1 MPEQADQA
9 TACISKGAQ
18 SPGML
23 LSVWWYFPKQEW
35 VQKRKETKE
44 ILSGNFYFTCLWDKE
59 TIIASGLR
67 GDYTTAGRHIRPWSF
82 INFLHCIL
90 IHETQSWTKWL
101 LSTLMCYC
109 FMKPV
114 FTPILIPHNAIP
126 SRSRGLS
133 GLVNHNRWP
142 WPAWLQISMVPVGNI
157 QLHKE
162 GATEAKGRTLVSSNS
177 EMRLLALLSCQS
189 ETGLLLETQ
198 DLWAVFHVF
207 VLLVSKRLSFPQG
220 KLLTHSS
227 KDGRVEA
234 RPWRKK

>member
-44 ILSGNFYFTCLWDKE
+44 ILSRNFYFTCLWDKE

-67 GDYTTAGRHIRPWSF
+67 GDYTTAGRHIWPWSF

-114 FTPILIPHNAIP
+114 FTPILIPHNVIP
-126 SRSRGLS
+126 SRRQRFFRPGKPQPLDMALVAADFYGSCGQHPAVQGRSHRG
-133 GLVNHNRWP
+133 
-142 WPAWLQISMVPVGNI
+142 
-157 QLHKE
+157 
-162 GATEAKGRTLVSSNS
+162 KGKD
-177 EMRLLALLSCQS
+177 
-189 ETGLLLETQ
+189 TGEQ
-198 DLWAVFHVF
+198 
-207 VLLVSKRLSFPQG
+207 
-220 KLLTHSS
+220 
-227 KDGRVEA
+227 
-234 RPWRKK
+234 